1 MQDHFPASLHPVVKA
16 MSRQRGRRV
25 GVPVLLGCCS
35 AQGHWDLVLLLFRR
49 PRRLLAALSPCRCS
63 HSAGCLHPSSPA
75 QVAAP
80 GAVRLLMSRSSEARA
95 PEQSSSKQDPTVT
108 EKTADLQNAALP
120 PPKKAPLIR
129 LFSCCLY
136 MVTADESRQVQPW
149 KSHSSTCAHP
159 NPGILIIQAA

>member
-1 MQDHFPASLHPVVKA
+1 MDAGPFSSESRVQAAWQAGGGAGAAGVLQCSGALRPCPAAFP
-16 MSRQRGRRV
+16 G
-25 GVPVLLGCCS
+25 
-35 AQGHWDLVLLLFRR
+35 

-63 HSAGCLHPSSPA
+63 HSAGCPHPSSPA

-120 PPKKAPLIR
+120 PPKKAPLIH

-136 MVTADESRQVQPW
+136 MVTADESRQVQP
-149 KSHSSTCAHP
+149 
-159 NPGILIIQAA
+159 